1 MNLSLGVNF
10 TNASVILQALRSVMI
25 IKLCK
30 AIVGQHVH
38 DKWSYY
44 YT

>member
-10 TNASVILQALRSVMI
+10 TDASSVLQALRSVMI

-30 AIVGQHVH
+30 AIMGQHVH

-44 YT
+44 CT